1 LRSKV
6 AKVMKI
12 SVNSWFKSFSP
23 NV

>member
-12 SVNSWFKSFSP
+12 SVNWWFKSFSP